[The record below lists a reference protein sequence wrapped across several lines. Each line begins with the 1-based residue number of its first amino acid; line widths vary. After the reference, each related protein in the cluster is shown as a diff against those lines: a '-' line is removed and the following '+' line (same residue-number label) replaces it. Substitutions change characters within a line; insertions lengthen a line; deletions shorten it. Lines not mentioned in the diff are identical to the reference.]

1 MPPTDATVT
10 SSSTTTS
17 TARIVLVGDVMLG
30 RSVADVVVNDPES
43 VFESVRPTIAA
54 ADLALGNLESPLTTR
69 PHVVGENSLEG
80 DPASAALLAR
90 AGFDAMS
97 VANNH
102 AGDGGPATVVD
113 SVTALAAAG
122 IRAVGGG
129 ADVTDA
135 TAPLVL
141 DAAGVRVAVLAFDL
155 TGGGP
160 PATDSGPG
168 VVRWDAA
175 AARVAVDAAR
185 READIVIVG
194 VHGGIELLGRP
205 DPVLAGVVDDLT
217 EWGVDVVWG
226 QGAHLAY
233 PVTRAA
239 RPDGRSTVQA
249 PGLGN
254 ALFDQT
260 LPGTD
265 AGTLLEVLVGRDG
278 VHAWRTAPVS
288 TYLRM
293 GLDAWSLPEGDAVSV
308 DGEWWNAAMALPQVS
323 SAPEADAV
331 DGLRDDALIVEARD
345 GDVDRDGVADI
356 VVAYRRP
363 WEPRLL
369 QRIVDPDGGGSAL
382 ADATGR
388 SAHFAWFS
396 GGRIRWGAGTLPRPI
411 ATFDVCDDGIAV
423 GITTLDQLTLPDA
436 TVVAGGAWWWRDF
449 GFSTAP
455 LLDGRAVPV
464 CADPDGDGMTTP
476 ALRRVTDL
484 DPQAPEGAVP

>member
-1 MPPTDATVT
+1 MVLRKPALDPLIDAIFSHAQAQIQALQQFGPFADIDLTCRAIERFHKLMRAVTGYVEIGRLSRWATVAGGL
-10 SSSTTTS
+10 TTTVS
-17 TARIVLVGDVMLG
+17 ALIEPRLRDVAPDVNRALRRRDGTDRLDSDLLLSALNGCYVL
-30 RSVADVVVNDPES
+30 AA
-43 VFESVRPTIAA
+43 VRECR
-54 ADLALGNLESPLTTR
+54 DSLAL
-69 PHVVGENSLEG
+69 
-80 DPASAALLAR
+80 
-90 AGFDAMS
+90 
-97 VANNH
+97 
-102 AGDGGPATVVD
+102 
-113 SVTALAAAG
+113 
-122 IRAVGGG
+122 
-129 ADVTDA
+129 
-135 TAPLVL
+135 
-141 DAAGVRVAVLAFDL
+141 
-155 TGGGP
+155 
-160 PATDSGPG
+160 
-168 VVRWDAA
+168 
-175 AARVAVDAAR
+175 
-185 READIVIVG
+185 
-194 VHGGIELLGRP
+194 
-205 DPVLAGVVDDLT
+205 
-217 EWGVDVVWG
+217 
-226 QGAHLAY
+226 
-233 PVTRAA
+233 
-239 RPDGRSTVQA
+239 
-249 PGLGN
+249 N